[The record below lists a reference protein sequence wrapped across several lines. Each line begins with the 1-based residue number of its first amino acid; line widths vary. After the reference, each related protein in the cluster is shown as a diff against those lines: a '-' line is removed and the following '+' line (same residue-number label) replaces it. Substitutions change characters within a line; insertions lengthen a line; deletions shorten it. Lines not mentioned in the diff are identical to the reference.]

1 MGNKSLESLVPRIFP
16 KFSTSFVLCERGGE
30 GLECASVGEWQS
42 HAREGRSLL
51 GGRVSTLNLSPHP
64 DDASYGCSALDILTG
79 KPHIESNTDSE
90 STYNLESRFKNLDS
104 NLESNAT
111 ESKSKNISES
121 KKLIESTI
129 SKNLNKALP
138 NSNNGCDSTNLAQLQ
153 NCAIFAEQ
161 KSDSNM
167 SHEVQTASR
176 PLRGAQSLE
185 KGGRSALRNDCARSG
200 YSEALSPIAEKAA
213 AFSGL
218 GRAGRGEHPFLRKTK
233 Q

>member
-1 MGNKSLESLVPRIFP
+1 MRE
-16 KFSTSFVLCERGGE
+16 GGE

-64 DDASYGCSALDILTG
+64 DDAFKGCSALDILTG

-129 SKNLNKALP
+129 SKNPNKALP
-138 NSNNGCDSTNLAQLQ
+138 DSNNGCDSTDLAESNTLDS
-153 NCAIFAEQ
+153 AIFAEQ